1 MKRVVFILL
10 LVYASSILN
19 VSELYAQKVQAGWIH
34 VTTEKEKKE
43 KEKKEKEKKEKKEK
57 EQKEIKDYTH
67 SVGIAVGSSYG
78 LAYKYFFKDNWAL
91 KVDITDNVYKG
102 YGVAIYTFFHDFD
115 FNPNVVYQMPIK
127 TFKTCRL
134 DFFAGGGT
142 TLGFGDPYL
151 YSREYNKYN
160 SDEIVSHNCVD
171 YEWRIVRN
179 CTGMP
184 FICGLNGILGLE
196 LNLAI
201 PMTIELDFRPGY
213 GLFSFNEWG
222 ECDGYDY
229 DSDYDR
235 VYCDFTVPIHRTNQ
249 NFFDWSVNV
258 TVSYKF

>member
-1 MKRVVFILL
+1 MKQTVFLLL

-19 VSELYAQKVQAGWIH
+19 VSELYAEKVKVAWYNE
-34 VTTEKEKKE
+34 TT
-43 KEKKEKEKKEKKEK
+43 EKEKKEKKEK

-67 SVGIAVGSSYG
+67 SVGIAVGSSFG

-102 YGVAIYTFFHDFD
+102 PWVANTMFTDFD

-142 TLGFGDPYL
+142 TLGFGDLGL
-151 YSREYNKYN
+151 YDIEISHDCVNDARNYYNYHPI
-160 SDEIVSHNCVD
+160 DR
-171 YEWRIVRN
+171 Y
-179 CTGMP
+179 CTGLS
-184 FICGLNGILGLE
+184 FIWGLNGILGLE

-213 GLFSFNEWG
+213 GLFSFKEWG

-229 DSDYDR
+229 GDGRD
-235 VYCDFTVPIHRTNQ
+235 CDFTVPIHRTNQ
-249 NFFDWSVNV
+249 SFFDWSANV
-258 TVSYKF
+258 TISYKF

>member
-1 MKRVVFILL
+1 MKRIVFLLL

-19 VSELYAQKVQAGWIH
+19 VSELYAEKVKVAWYNE
-34 VTTEKEKKE
+34 TTEKEKKE

-91 KVDITDNVYKG
+91 KVDITDNIYKG
-102 YGVAIYTFFHDFD
+102 SWDANTMFTDFD

-134 DFFAGGGT
+134 DFFVGGGT

-151 YSREYNKYN
+151 DSYFSNN
-160 SDEIVSHNCVD
+160 TDGIFSHNCVEHRWYD
-171 YEWRIVRN
+171 IDRH

-184 FICGLNGILGLE
+184 FIWGLNGILGLE

-213 GLFSFNEWG
+213 GLFSFNEWD
-222 ECDGYDY
+222 ECDCYNKGH
-229 DSDYDR
+229 
-235 VYCDFTVPIHRTNQ
+235 CDFTVPIHRTNES
-249 NFFDWSVNV
+249 FFDWSLNA
-258 TVSYKF
+258 TISYKF

>member
-1 MKRVVFILL
+1 MKRIVFLLL

-43 KEKKEKEKKEKKEK
+43 KEKKEKKEK

-67 SVGIAVGSSYG
+67 SVGIAAGSSFG

-91 KVDITDNVYKG
+91 KVDVTDNVFKG
-102 YGVAIYTFFHDFD
+102 HWDANTMFADFD

-151 YSREYNKYN
+151 DSYGYYEYDI
-160 SDEIVSHNCVD
+160 DEIISHNCVD
-171 YEWRIVRN
+171 KYWYIDRY
-179 CTGMP
+179 CTGMA
-184 FICGLNGILGLE
+184 FIWGLNGILGLE

-213 GLFSFNEWG
+213 GLFSFNEWD
-222 ECDGYDY
+222 ECDGYTYDY
-229 DSDYDR
+229 HEGL
-235 VYCDFTVPIHRTNQ
+235 CDFTVPIHRTNES
-249 NFFDWSVNV
+249 FFDWSVNV